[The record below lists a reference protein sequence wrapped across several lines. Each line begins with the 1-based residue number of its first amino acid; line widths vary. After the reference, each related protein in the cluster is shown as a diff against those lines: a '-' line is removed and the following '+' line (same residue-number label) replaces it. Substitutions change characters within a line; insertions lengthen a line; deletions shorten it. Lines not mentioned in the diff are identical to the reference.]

1 MKNDI
6 FSISFFLNIRF
17 MIPIANHVDGRKIY
31 FILFY
36 IEPFFSRLSVRQRI
50 NMIKWITGAEKKLDQ
65 KIWHCVWYALVFFQ
79 FITVL
84 LFVFFFGKINLINC
98 KLFLFTSL
106 LSLLIMMMNLYF
118 LQIKMSVLVE
128 AMMMKVCVCVCV
140 CVLVSVKIE
149 REKKKIRK
157 FVVLI
162 HTHTH
167 RTWNKILYD
176 TRLKIYLFI
185 SLQKKQTNKQLL
197 VWYGCNPYLLMASG
211 RHF

>member
-1 MKNDI
+1 MLLSIGLSSTKSNGDWIELNFFFRLIFIKIPSYAKDHQSIIDDCMDQVKKIQLIRKRMKNDI

-84 LFVFFFGKINLINC
+84 LFVFFFFFWKNQFD
-98 KLFLFTSL
+98 KL
-106 LSLLIMMMNLYF
+106 
-118 LQIKMSVLVE
+118 
-128 AMMMKVCVCVCV
+128 
-140 CVLVSVKIE
+140 
-149 REKKKIRK
+149 
-157 FVVLI
+157 
-162 HTHTH
+162 
-167 RTWNKILYD
+167 
-176 TRLKIYLFI
+176 
-185 SLQKKQTNKQLL
+185 
-197 VWYGCNPYLLMASG
+197 
-211 RHF
+211 